1 MYLQENEKKYNYKEK
16 VHSSLGNDYIDSSH
30 MFYNVVKYHEKPGK
44 KPVDIYQK
52 AYILHTLSSY
62 SFTFRINSK
71 VLLINVCKD

>member
-1 MYLQENEKKYNYKEK
+1 
-16 VHSSLGNDYIDSSH
+16 
-30 MFYNVVKYHEKPGK
+30 MFYNVVKYHEIIFQKFLRNLGK

-71 VLLINVCKD
+71 MILINVCKD